1 MPEQAAMSSKAGI
14 LVVRRNGSYKDIPG
28 VRYHFPKNLYLK
40 DILELRDR
48 LVLLYEPRRGG
59 TSESSGGR
67 MGFVG
72 FAFVDNVWDD
82 LDDATHAFLGYRMYT
97 EFIRTVPLSTTSV
110 HAKSL
115 QNAVRPVSYAEAEE
129 VVRQG
134 LLLQSDEGIR
144 VGLVDAEEL
153 LDTPERRSQEIVTNR
168 LVRDASFRFRVVEQA
183 YDGRCALTGVR
194 MTNGYG
200 RAEVDAAHIQPVAN
214 GGPDST
220 RNGIALMK
228 SMHWAFDRGLLGLS
242 DSGHILTVDRGL
254 DGTVAKLLPDDRR
267 AFLPE
272 KADLR
277 PHHAFLA
284 WHRDHVFKGHI
295 PTGAD

>member
-1 MPEQAAMSSKAGI
+1 MSTKAGI

-28 VRYHFPKNLYLK
+28 VQYHFPKQRYLNG
-40 DILELRDR
+40 ILSLRDR

-59 TSESSGGR
+59 TSASGGGR

-72 FAFVDNVWDD
+72 FAFVDRVWDD
-82 LDDATHAFLGYRMYT
+82 PDDPTHAFLGYRMYT
-97 EFIRTVPLSTTSV
+97 EFIRTVPLSSTSV
-110 HAKSL
+110 SAKSL
-115 QNAVRPVSYAEAEE
+115 EHAVRPVSFHEAEE

-134 LLLQSDEGIR
+134 LLLQPAEEIR
-144 VGLVDAEEL
+144 VGLVDAAEL
-153 LDTPERRSQEIVTNR
+153 IDTPERRNQEIITNR

-183 YDGRCALTGVR
+183 YDGRCALTGAR

-200 RAEVDAAHIQPVAN
+200 RAEVDAAHIQPVAE

-242 DSGHILTVDRGL
+242 DAGHILTVERGL
-254 DGTVAKLLPDDRR
+254 DATVAKLLPDHRR

-272 KADLR
+272 KQDLR
-277 PHHAFLA
+277 PHHAFLS
-284 WHRDHVFKGHI
+284 WHREHVFKGNI
-295 PTGAD
+295 PPADG

>member
-1 MPEQAAMSSKAGI
+1 MSFKAGI

-28 VRYHFPKNLYLK
+28 VRYHFPKKLYLN
-40 DILELRDR
+40 DILALRDR

-72 FAFVDNVWDD
+72 FAFVDRVWDD
-82 LDDATHAFLGYRMYT
+82 PDDSTHAFLGYRMYT
-97 EFIRTVPLSTTSV
+97 EFIHTIPLSATTVPP
-110 HAKSL
+110 KSL
-115 QNAVRPVSYAEAEE
+115 QNAVRPVSFMEAEE

-134 LLLQSDEGIR
+134 LLLQPSEGIR
-144 VGLVDAEEL
+144 VGLVDAEDL
-153 LDTPERRSQEIVTNR
+153 IDTPERRSQEIVTNR

-220 RNGIALMK
+220 RNGLALMK
-228 SMHWAFDRGLLGLS
+228 SMHWAFDRGLVALS

-254 DGTVAKLLPDDRR
+254 DLTVAKLLPDDRR

-272 KADLR
+272 APDLR
-277 PHHAFLA
+277 PHHAFLR
-284 WHRDHVFKGHI
+284 WHREHVFKGHALAA
-295 PTGAD
+295 TG